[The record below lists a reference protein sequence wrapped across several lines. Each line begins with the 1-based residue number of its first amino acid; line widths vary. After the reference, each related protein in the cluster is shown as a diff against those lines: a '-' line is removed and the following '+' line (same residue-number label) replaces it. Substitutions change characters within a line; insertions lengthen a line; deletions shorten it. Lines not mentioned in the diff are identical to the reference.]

1 MSHGWAMPPIL
12 IANLLASM
20 LDIHRELMVA
30 GEPVLHVSK
39 NWASWLVFYW
49 VNPLMA
55 RGSNRQLQASDLFQL
70 PKALLPS
77 TCSNR
82 LWGIWA
88 DVRTLTHSV
97 HHGIHAHVKIDVKAC
112 GSAFDGEGLLN
123 AMGQMCQQLLAC
135 VEQSNIPCLLC
146 TSVHEARYPADHNQI
161 NGVRAFQLPAQGT
174 ASVYFLNVLLYFR
187 TLFFGKIK
195 QLLNILQK
203 TMAGIKLHTLV
214 AGATSKDSADS

>member
-1 MSHGWAMPPIL
+1 
-12 IANLLASM
+12 
-20 LDIHRELMVA
+20 
-30 GEPVLHVSK
+30 
-39 NWASWLVFYW
+39 
-49 VNPLMA
+49 MA

-123 AMGQMCQQLLAC
+123 VMGQMCQQLLAC

-146 TSVHEARYPADHNQI
+146 TSVHEACYPADHNQI